1 MVTVLAIDDSLLD
14 EAQTLGRD
22 RSGEETVNAALDP
35 YVRRRK
41 QQQILSLFGTIDY
54 NNYDHKRERKSK
66 RL

>member
-22 RSGEETVNAALDP
+22 RSGEETVNAALDA

-41 QQQILSLFGTIDY
+41 QQILSLFGTDY
-54 NNYDHKRERKSK
+54 DNYDHKRERKSK